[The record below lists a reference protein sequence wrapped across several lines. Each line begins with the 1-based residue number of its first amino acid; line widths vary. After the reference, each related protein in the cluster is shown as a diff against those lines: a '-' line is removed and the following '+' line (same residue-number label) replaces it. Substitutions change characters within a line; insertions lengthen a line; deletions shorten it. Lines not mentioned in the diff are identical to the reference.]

1 MNQTLLE
8 QILTILQNSLKGG
21 QLPIL
26 TNPDGTQYTIVYNP
40 STDRIERLQFDSSSG
55 GVLEWSTYTGTRQGE
70 DLVLTLGDYDNSGLG
85 TKIIIDDGNEIIKVI
100 GGNGLQVEGPFSFR
114 TGTGDDVGF
123 ANFAFSNLTNAD
135 FVFPAGG
142 GTFVMDSDLGTTVAT
157 LDGNGKLTASQ
168 LPDLAITDVI
178 TATENNIADF
188 AANSGNYTFQTGD
201 VIIIDDGSGNISH
214 YLYNGG
220 TKTDVNSYSLINAT
234 KIPISDVIGLQA
246 ALDDKVSLTLNEV
259 VGGDKVFTGE
269 IQFNNIIR
277 SVNTSIF
284 GLTSNNKIRLSAG
297 NGTLEFVNPLLSG
310 YAPSMILASEQNF
323 MIGAN
328 VAYFIDSSLN
338 HDFKNGNA
346 VFGGFA
352 STTKTNA
359 EIDSGS
365 GDVFIPKRW
374 FDDNSIQNQNGTFTP
389 TLVDLGGGATYS
401 ASTANGSYEK
411 IGNLVFIELEMS
423 TISTTGTPSGI
434 LQLQSL
440 PFSPV
445 DNCALNVIQ
454 VTGFTGAT
462 INNTLTGY
470 STGGN
475 IQFQEQRGG
484 ATLMA
489 NITFNGT
496 GAAVLRVSGTYKTT

>member
-70 DLVLTLGDYDNSGLG
+70 DLALTLGDYDGSGLG
-85 TKIIIDDGNEIIKVI
+85 TKIIIDDGNEIVKVI
-100 GGNGLQVEGPFSFR
+100 GGNGMQIEGPFSFR
-114 TGTGDDVGF
+114 TGTGSDVGF
-123 ANFAFSNLTNAD
+123 ANFAFSNLTDSN

-201 VIIIDDGSGNISH
+201 VIIIDDGSGNVSH

-234 KIPISDVIGLQA
+234 KIPISDVIGLQT
-246 ALDDKVSLTLNEV
+246 ALDSKLNLTGGVLTGKLNIEPKTAVNELLVLKGFDFFSDIIFSDNQGSLRFRQTAGKLMF
-259 VGGDKVFTGE
+259 FTGGVANSDTANGST
-269 IQFNNIIR
+269 NNID
-277 SVNTSIF
+277 
-284 GLTSNNKIRLSAG
+284 
-297 NGTLEFVNPLLSG
+297 
-310 YAPSMILASEQNF
+310 
-323 MIGAN
+323 
-328 VAYFIDSSLN
+328 IDTQGV
-338 HDFKNGNA
+338 K
-346 VFGGFA
+346 
-352 STTKTNA
+352 TTATNA
-359 EIDSGS
+359 QLDGYPDNTLTHK
-365 GDVFIPKRW
+365 GWVLDKIPEVSS
-374 FDDNSIQNQNGTFTP
+374 NTFTP
-389 TLVDLGGGATYS
+389 TLIDLGGGATYS
-401 ASTANGSYEK
+401 AGSATGSYEK
-411 IGNLVFIELEMS
+411 VGNLVFIELTMS
-423 TISTTGTPSGI
+423 TISTSGTPSGI
-434 LQLQSL
+434 LQLQNL

-454 VTGFTGAT
+454 ATGFTGAT

-475 IQFQEQRGG
+475 IQFQEQRGSG
-484 ATLMA
+484 TLMA

>member
-70 DLVLTLGDYDNSGLG
+70 DLVLTLGDYDDSGLG

-100 GGNGLQVEGPFSFR
+100 GGNGMQVEGPFSFR
-114 TGTGDDVGF
+114 TGTGPDVGF
-123 ANFAFSNLTNAD
+123 ANFAFSNLTDAN

-188 AANSGNYTFQTGD
+188 AANSANYTFQTGD

-220 TKTDVNSYSLINAT
+220 TKTDVNSYTLINAT
-234 KIPISDVIGLQA
+234 QIPISDVIGLQA
-246 ALDDKVSLTLNEV
+246 ALDSKVSLNTSQRIT
-259 VGGDKVFTGE
+259 GDKVFSGGFRTDLGVTFMSINTGFVLNSNYGG
-269 IQFNNIIR
+269 IYQNSLGRLQFWNTISSGTIAKNWQFDNSNI
-277 SVNTSIF
+277 SVNLRTY
-284 GLTSNNKIRLSAG
+284 GLPDEDG
-297 NGTLEFVNPLLSG
+297 DFVVENSG
-310 YAPSMILASEQNF
+310 I
-323 MIGAN
+323 
-328 VAYFIDSSLN
+328 
-338 HDFKNGNA
+338 
-346 VFGGFA
+346 
-352 STTKTNA
+352 
-359 EIDSGS
+359 
-365 GDVFIPKRW
+365 
-374 FDDNSIQNQNGTFTP
+374 FTP
-389 TLVDLGGGATYS
+389 TLIDLGGGATYS
-401 ASTANGSYEK
+401 AGAATGSYEK
-411 IGNLVFIELEMS
+411 VGNLVFVELTMS
-423 TISTTGTPSGI
+423 TISTSGTPSGI

-440 PFSPV
+440 PFAPV

-454 VTGFTGAT
+454 ATGFTGAIIT
-462 INNTLTGY
+462 NALTGY

-475 IQFQEQRGG
+475 IQFQEQRGSG
-484 ATLMA
+484 TLMA